1 MSKQSRVIPINA
13 DERLELILEE
23 LLAIK
28 GRLSSIESRLAAQ
41 QPQEQSQNKKTDSM
55 FGFPETHE

>member
-1 MSKQSRVIPINA
+1 MSKPSKVIPINT
-13 DERLELILEE
+13 DKRLELILDE

-41 QPQEQSQNKKTDSM
+41 ETQNQNQNKKTDNM